1 VILWVSPVK
10 YLLAPTRQVDPT
22 DLADPATLKCAG
34 RVRVAMTRTALVTGA
49 SGGIGRE
56 LATLLA
62 RDGHDLVVVARS
74 EADLVDL
81 GNRLQ
86 DDYGVTVTVVVKDLA
101 DPDSPAEIQAALDE
115 RGIEVDVL
123 VNNAGFATYGR
134 FLDTDLDTERDELQV
149 NVLAVTELTKRFLP
163 GMVERGEGRV
173 LNVASTAAFQPGPL
187 MAVYYASKAYVLSFS
202 EALAAELDGTG
213 VTVTALCPGPTDTG
227 FQSRAEMGASKLVQG
242 DLQDP
247 AEVARAGYRGM
258 QAGEAVVV
266 PGLRN
271 KLLTVA
277 VRLLPRSVVRSMVKR
292 AQAPTSE

>member
-1 VILWVSPVK
+1 
-10 YLLAPTRQVDPT
+10 
-22 DLADPATLKCAG
+22 
-34 RVRVAMTRTALVTGA
+34 MTRTALVTGA

-56 LATLLA
+56 LATLFA

-74 EADLVDL
+74 EEELIEL

-86 DDYGVTVTVVVKDLA
+86 NDYGVTVTVVVKDLA
-101 DPDSPAEIQAALDE
+101 DPDSPAEIQSALDD
-115 RGIEVDVL
+115 RGVDVDIL

-202 EALAAELDGTG
+202 EALTAELDETG

-227 FQSRAEMGASKLVQG
+227 FQSRADMGASKLVQG
-242 DLQDP
+242 ELQDP

-258 QAGEAVVV
+258 QEGEAVVV

>member
-1 VILWVSPVK
+1 
-10 YLLAPTRQVDPT
+10 
-22 DLADPATLKCAG
+22 
-34 RVRVAMTRTALVTGA
+34 MTRTALVTGA

-56 LATLLA
+56 LATLFA
-62 RDGHDLVVVARS
+62 RDGRDVVVVARS
-74 EADLVDL
+74 EEALIDL
-81 GNRLQ
+81 GTRLQ
-86 DDYGVTVTVVVKDLA
+86 DEYGVTVTVVVKDLA
-101 DPDSPAEIQAALDE
+101 EPDSPAEIQSALAD

-134 FLDTDLDTERDELQV
+134 FLDTDLDRERDELQV
-149 NVLAVTELTKRFLP
+149 NVVAVTELTKRFLP
-163 GMVERGEGRV
+163 GMVDRGEGRV

-187 MAVYYASKAYVLSFS
+187 MAVYYASKSYVLSFS

-227 FQSRAEMGASKLVQG
+227 FQSRAQMGAAKLVQG

-271 KLLTVA
+271 KLLSVA
-277 VRLLPRSVVRSMVKR
+277 VRLLPRRVVRSMVKR

>member
-247 AEVARAGYRGM
+247 TEVARAGYHGM

-292 AQAPTSE
+292 AQAPTTE

>member
-1 VILWVSPVK
+1 VIAHGPALK
-10 YLLAPTRQVDPT
+10 YLLALVRARGFRGSPTGN
-22 DLADPATLKCAG
+22 TLKYAERVG
-34 RVRVAMTRTALVTGA
+34 RSMTHTALVTGA

-56 LATLLA
+56 LATRLA

-74 EADLVDL
+74 EEKLIEL

-86 DDYGVTVTVVVKDLA
+86 NDYGVTVTVVVKDLA
-101 DPDSPAEIQAALDE
+101 DPDSPAEIQSALDD
-115 RGIEVDVL
+115 RDIEIDIL

-149 NVLAVTELTKRFLP
+149 NVVAVTELTKRFLP
-163 GMVERGEGRV
+163 GMVERGEGKV

-202 EALAAELDGTG
+202 EALTTELDGTG
-213 VTVTALCPGPTDTG
+213 VSVTALCPGPTDTG
-227 FQSRAEMGASKLVQG
+227 FQSRADMGASKLVQG
-242 DLQDP
+242 GLQDP

-266 PGLRN
+266 PGVRN

>member
-1 VILWVSPVK
+1 
-10 YLLAPTRQVDPT
+10 
-22 DLADPATLKCAG
+22 
-34 RVRVAMTRTALVTGA
+34 MTRTALVTGA

-62 RDGHDLVVVARS
+62 RDGHDVVLVARS
-74 EADLVDL
+74 EERLVDL

-86 DDYGVTVTVVVKDLA
+86 NDYGVTATVVVKDLA
-101 DPDSPAEIQAALDE
+101 DPESPAEIQAALDE

-123 VNNAGFATYGR
+123 VNNAGFGTYGR
-134 FLDTDLDTERDELQV
+134 FIDTDLDTERDELQV
-149 NVLAVTELTKRFLP
+149 NVVAVTELTKRFLP

-187 MAVYYASKAYVLSFS
+187 MAVYFASKSYVLSFS
-202 EALAAELDGTG
+202 EALATELDGTG

-227 FQSRAEMGASKLVQG
+227 FQSRADMGGSKLVQG

-247 AEVARAGYRGM
+247 AEVASAGYRGM

-277 VRLLPRSVVRSMVKR
+277 VRLLPRSVVRKTVKR

>member
-1 VILWVSPVK
+1 
-10 YLLAPTRQVDPT
+10 
-22 DLADPATLKCAG
+22 
-34 RVRVAMTRTALVTGA
+34 MTRTALVTGA

-62 RDGHDLVVVARS
+62 RDGHDVVLVARS
-74 EADLVDL
+74 EERLVDL

-86 DDYGVTVTVVVKDLA
+86 NDYGVTATVVVKDLA
-101 DPDSPAEIQAALDE
+101 DPDSPAAIESALDE

-134 FLDTDLDTERDELQV
+134 FLDTDLDTELDELQV
-149 NVLAVTELTKRFLP
+149 NVTAVTELTKRFLP
-163 GMVERGEGRV
+163 GMVDRGEGRV

-187 MAVYYASKAYVLSFS
+187 MAVYYASKSYVLSFS
-202 EALAAELDGTG
+202 EALAAELDDTG

-227 FQSRAEMGASKLVQG
+227 FQSRADMGRSKLVQG

-258 QAGEAVVV
+258 QAGDAVVV

-277 VRLLPRSVVRSMVKR
+277 VRLLPRSVVRKTVKR

>member
-1 VILWVSPVK
+1 
-10 YLLAPTRQVDPT
+10 
-22 DLADPATLKCAG
+22 
-34 RVRVAMTRTALVTGA
+34 MTRTALVTGA

-62 RDGHDLVVVARS
+62 RDGHDVVLVARS
-74 EADLVDL
+74 EERLVDL

-86 DDYGVTVTVVVKDLA
+86 NDYGVTATVVVKDLA
-101 DPDSPAEIQAALDE
+101 DPGSPAEIQAALDE
-115 RGIEVDVL
+115 RGIEVDAL

-134 FLDTDLDTERDELQV
+134 FLDTDLNTERDELQV
-149 NVLAVTELTKRFLP
+149 NVVAVTELTKRFLP
-163 GMVERGEGRV
+163 GMVERDEGRV

-187 MAVYYASKAYVLSFS
+187 MAVYYASKSYVLSLS
-202 EALAAELDGTG
+202 EALATELDGTG

-227 FQSRAEMGASKLVQG
+227 FQSRADMGGSKLVQG

-247 AEVARAGYRGM
+247 AEVASAGYRGM

-277 VRLLPRSVVRSMVKR
+277 VRLLPRSVVRKTVKR

>member
-1 VILWVSPVK
+1 
-10 YLLAPTRQVDPT
+10 
-22 DLADPATLKCAG
+22 
-34 RVRVAMTRTALVTGA
+34 MTRTALVTGA

-74 EADLVDL
+74 EDRLVEL

-86 DDYGVTVTVVVKDLA
+86 DEYGVGVTVVVKDLA
-101 DPDSPAEIQAALDE
+101 DPDSPAEIQSALDE
-115 RGIEVDVL
+115 RSIEIDVL

-149 NVLAVTELTKRFLP
+149 NVVAVTELTKRFLP
-163 GMVERGEGRV
+163 GMVERGEGRI

-202 EALAAELDGTG
+202 EGLAGELDGTG

-242 DLQDP
+242 GLQDP
-247 AEVARAGYRGM
+247 TEVARAGYRGM

-266 PGLRN
+266 PGVRN

-277 VRLLPRSVVRSMVKR
+277 VRLLPRSVARSMVRR

>member
-1 VILWVSPVK
+1 
-10 YLLAPTRQVDPT
+10 
-22 DLADPATLKCAG
+22 
-34 RVRVAMTRTALVTGA
+34 MTRTALVTGA

-56 LATLLA
+56 LATILA
-62 RDGHDLVVVARS
+62 RDGHDVVLVARS
-74 EADLVDL
+74 EAELVAL
-81 GNRLQ
+81 GNQLQ
-86 DDYGVTVTVVVKDLA
+86 DDHGVTATVVVKDLA
-101 DPDSPAEIQAALDE
+101 DPESPAEIQAALDE

-123 VNNAGFATYGR
+123 VNNAGFGTYGR
-134 FLDTDLDTERDELQV
+134 FLDTDLDAERDELQV
-149 NVLAVTELTKRFLP
+149 NVVAVTELTKRFLP

-187 MAVYYASKAYVLSFS
+187 MAVYFASKSYVLSFS
-202 EALAAELDGTG
+202 EALATELDGTG

-227 FQSRAEMGASKLVQG
+227 FQSRADMGASKLAQG

-277 VRLLPRSVVRSMVKR
+277 VRLLPRSVVRKTVKR

>member
-1 VILWVSPVK
+1 
-10 YLLAPTRQVDPT
+10 
-22 DLADPATLKCAG
+22 
-34 RVRVAMTRTALVTGA
+34 MTRTALVTGA

-74 EADLVDL
+74 EEDLVDL
-81 GNRLQ
+81 GTQLQ
-86 DDYGVTVTVVVKDLA
+86 ADHDVTVTVVVKDLA
-101 DPDSPAEIQAALDE
+101 DPDSPAEIQSALAD

-123 VNNAGFATYGR
+123 VNNAGFGTYGR

-149 NVLAVTELTKRFLP
+149 NVVAVTELTKRFLP

-173 LNVASTAAFQPGPL
+173 LNVASVAAFQPGPL

-202 EALAAELDGTG
+202 EALASELNGTG

-227 FQSRAEMGASKLVQG
+227 FQSRAEMRASKLVQG
-242 DLQDP
+242 NLQDP
-247 AEVARAGYRGM
+247 TEVARAGIRGM

-266 PGLRN
+266 PGLQN

-277 VRLLPRSVVRSMVKR
+277 VRLLPRRVVRSMVKR
-292 AQAPTSE
+292 VQAPTTE